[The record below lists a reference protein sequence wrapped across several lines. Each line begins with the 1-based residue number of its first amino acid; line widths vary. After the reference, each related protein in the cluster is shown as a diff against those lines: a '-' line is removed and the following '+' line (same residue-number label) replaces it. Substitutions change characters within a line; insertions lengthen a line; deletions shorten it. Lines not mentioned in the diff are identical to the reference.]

1 MSTLLE
7 EAILLHKKGEL
18 KAAENLYKSILRES
32 KNNFEVTHLLGIIKI
47 QLKQFEEATVWLSK
61 AITINPKNHSTF
73 NNLGVCYKEL
83 KKYPEALNSFNSA
96 IKIKPDYAEVYNN
109 IGIVYKSIKNFT
121 EAVLN
126 YKKAIKLKP
135 DYAEVYN
142 NLGIIYLDKE
152 EYDEAKSLFEK
163 AIKLKPDYTEAY
175 NNLGIIYLDKEEYD
189 AAKILFEKAIKLK
202 PNYAEAINNLG
213 NLHLV
218 EEKYDEA
225 KSLFEKAIQLK
236 PDYAKAICNLGLV
249 FIRLKDFKK
258 AKLNIDKSIKL
269 KEKIQNNYIALGTY
283 YHAIEDLEN
292 AEINFKKAIG
302 IKGKEVSHVLAILY
316 FETNRLEESLD
327 IINKLIEL
335 KPKNSRNYFY
345 RSAIYSS
352 KEEHLL
358 SLKDLEKAF
367 RLNDN
372 LYKSHDKTL
381 MLICAQNK
389 FCQWSGNKKLKNL
402 LNNISKEHKLKN
414 LDTFNI
420 FTLFDDMKLNK
431 NIIID
436 KIKELSF
443 GIKKTVFSIN
453 KNKKIRVGYYSP
465 DFKEHPVGYIVSELF
480 SHHNKDKFEIIGFS
494 LNPFLDA
501 QSKIKNEII
510 KELDDFIE
518 CGNDNYLKIA
528 EKSVNHKIDIAID
541 LAGFTG
547 RHKLKSFI
555 KGVAPIQINF
565 LGYPGTLGTCHDYIV
580 ADLEII
586 PEEKQHFYSEK
597 IIYMPPTFL
606 PSFTKFETSINFS
619 KEKFNLEEKKFI
631 FANFNSQ
638 HKITPDIFSCW
649 MRILKKVK
657 NSILWLDEGT
667 LYSRENLKN
676 EATKRGIDAKR
687 IIFSKKMDYY
697 NHTAKY
703 KFCDL
708 FLDTYPYTAHST
720 ASSCLLSG
728 CPLITIKGESF
739 HASVSSSILSSLNL
753 NELVCKNIE
762 EYENKIIYI
771 ANTQGEINKIKKK
784 LNNSLKNSKTF
795 DTKKYVENLEE
806 AYTII
811 YERYN
816 KNIKPENIFIK

>member
-1 MSTLLE
+1 MSSLLE
-7 EAILLHKKGEL
+7 EALFLHKKGQL
-18 KAAENLYKSILRES
+18 KEAEKLYKSILKS
-32 KNNFEVTHLLGIIKI
+32 SSSNFEVIHLLGIIKI
-47 QLKQFEEATVWLSK
+47 QSKQFEEAIIWLNK
-61 AITINPKNHSTF
+61 AILINNNHSIF

-83 KKYPEALNSFNSA
+83 KKYPEALNNFKNA
-96 IKIKPDYAEVYNN
+96 IKIKPNYAEVYNN
-109 IGIVYKSIKNFT
+109 IGIVYKSIENFT
-121 EAVLN
+121 EAIFN
-126 YKKAIKLKP
+126 YKKAIQLKP
-135 DYAEVYN
+135 DYAEAYN

-152 EYDEAKSLFEK
+152 EYDEAK
-163 AIKLKPDYTEAY
+163 
-175 NNLGIIYLDKEEYD
+175 N
-189 AAKILFEKAIKLK
+189 
-202 PNYAEAINNLG
+202 
-213 NLHLV
+213 
-218 EEKYDEA
+218 
-225 KSLFEKAIQLK
+225 LFEKAIQLK
-236 PDYAKAICNLGLV
+236 PDNPKALCNLSLV

-269 KEKIQNNYIALGTY
+269 KKEFQNNYIALGTY
-283 YHAIEDLEN
+283 YHSIEDLEN
-292 AEINFKKAIG
+292 AEINFKKAIE

-316 FETNRLEESLD
+316 FETNRLQKSLD

-335 KPKNSRNYFY
+335 KPQNARNYFY

-381 MLICAQNK
+381 MLICGQNK
-389 FCQWSGNKKLKNL
+389 FCQWTGNKKLKNL

-420 FTLFDDMKLNK
+420 FTLFDDMDLNK
-431 NIIID
+431 NIMID
-436 KIKELSF
+436 KIKDLSF

-453 KNKKIRVGYYSP
+453 KNKKIKIGYYSP
-465 DFKEHPVGYIVSELF
+465 DFKEHPVGYIVSELL
-480 SHHNKDKFEIIGFS
+480 SHHDKDKFEIIGFS
-494 LNPFLDA
+494 LDPFMEA

-510 KELDDFIE
+510 KELDNYVE

-541 LAGFTG
+541 LAGYTG

-580 ADLEII
+580 ADLEVI
-586 PEEKQHFYSEK
+586 PEEKQNFYSEK
-597 IIYMPPTFL
+597 IIYMPRTFL
-606 PSFTKFETSINFS
+606 PSFTKFETTTNFS
-619 KEKFNLEEKKFI
+619 KEKFNLEEKNFV

-649 MRILKKVK
+649 MRILKRVK

-667 LYSRENLKN
+667 LNSRENLKS
-676 EATKRGIDAKR
+676 EAIKRGIDATR
-687 IIFSKKMDYY
+687 IIFSKKMGYY
-697 NHTAKY
+697 NHTTKY

-739 HASVSSSILSSLNL
+739 HASVSSSILSSLEL
-753 NELVCKNIE
+753 NELVCKNIN
-762 EYENKIIYI
+762 EYENKIIKI
-771 ANTQGEINKIKKK
+771 ANSQDEINKIKKK
-784 LNNSLKNSKTF
+784 LSDSLKNSKTF

-806 AYTII
+806 AYSII
-811 YERYN
+811 YEKYD

>member
-1 MSTLLE
+1 MSSLLE
-7 EAILLHKKGEL
+7 EAILLHKKGQL
-18 KAAENLYKSILRES
+18 KEAEKLYKSILKS
-32 KNNFEVTHLLGIIKI
+32 SSNNFEVIHLLGIIKI
-47 QLKQFEEATVWLSK
+47 QLKQFEEAIVWLNK
-61 AITINPKNHSTF
+61 AILINNNHSIF

-83 KKYPEALNSFNSA
+83 KKYPEALNNFKNA
-96 IKIKPDYAEVYNN
+96 IKIKPNYAEVYNN
-109 IGIVYKSIKNFT
+109 IGIVYKSIENFT
-121 EAVLN
+121 EAIFN
-126 YKKAIKLKP
+126 YKQAIQLKP
-135 DYAEVYN
+135 DYAEAYN

-152 EYDEAKSLFEK
+152 EYDEAKNLFEK
-163 AIKLKPDYTEAY
+163 AIQLKPDYAEAY

-189 AAKILFEKAIKLK
+189 
-202 PNYAEAINNLG
+202 
-213 NLHLV
+213 
-218 EEKYDEA
+218 EA
-225 KSLFEKAIQLK
+225 KNLFEKAIQLK
-236 PDYAKAICNLGLV
+236 PDNPKAICNLSLV

-269 KEKIQNNYIALGTY
+269 KKEFQNNYIALGIY

-292 AEINFKKAIG
+292 AEINFKKAIE
-302 IKGKEVSHVLAILY
+302 IKGKEVSHILAILY
-316 FETNRLEESLD
+316 FETNRLQKSLD

-335 KPKNSRNYFY
+335 KPQNARNYFY

-381 MLICAQNK
+381 MLICGQNK
-389 FCQWSGNKKLKNL
+389 FCQWTGNKKLKNL

-420 FTLFDDMKLNK
+420 FTLFDDIDLNK
-431 NIIID
+431 NIVID
-436 KIKELSF
+436 KIKDLSF

-453 KNKKIRVGYYSP
+453 KNKKIRIGYYSP
-465 DFKEHPVGYIVSELF
+465 DFREHPVGYIVSELF
-480 SHHNKDKFEIIGFS
+480 SHHDKDKFEIIGFS
-494 LNPFLDA
+494 LDPFMEA

-510 KELDDFIE
+510 KELDNYVE

-541 LAGFTG
+541 LAGYTG

-580 ADLEII
+580 ADLEVI
-586 PEEKQHFYSEK
+586 PEEKQNFYSEK
-597 IIYMPPTFL
+597 IIYMPRTFL
-606 PSFTKFETSINFS
+606 PSFTKFETATNFS
-619 KEKFNLEEKKFI
+619 KEKFNLEEKNFV

-667 LYSRENLKN
+667 LNSRENLKS
-676 EATKRGIDAKR
+676 EAIKRGIDATR

-697 NHTAKY
+697 NHTTKY

-708 FLDTYPYTAHST
+708 FLDTFPYTAHST

-728 CPLITIKGESF
+728 CPLITIKGVSF

-753 NELVCKNIE
+753 NELVCKNIK
-762 EYENKIIYI
+762 EYENKIINI
-771 ANTQGEINKIKKK
+771 ANSQDEINKIKKK
-784 LNNSLKNSKTF
+784 LSNSLKNSKTF

-806 AYTII
+806 AYSIV
-811 YERYN
+811 YGKYN

>member
-1 MSTLLE
+1 MSSLLE
-7 EAILLHKKGEL
+7 EALLLHKKGQL
-18 KAAENLYKSILRES
+18 KEAENIYKSILKNS
-32 KNNFEVTHLLGIIKI
+32 INNFEVTHLLGIIKI
-47 QLKQFEEATVWLSK
+47 QLKQFEEAIVWLNK
-61 AITINPKNHSTF
+61 AILINSNNHSVF

-83 KKYPEALNSFNSA
+83 KKYPEALNNFKNA
-96 IKIKPDYAEVYNN
+96 IKIKPNYAEVYNN
-109 IGIVYKSIKNFT
+109 IGIVCKSIENFT
-121 EAVLN
+121 EAIFN
-126 YKKAIKLKP
+126 YKQAIQLKP
-135 DYAEVYN
+135 DYA
-142 NLGIIYLDKE
+142 
-152 EYDEAKSLFEK
+152 
-163 AIKLKPDYTEAY
+163 EAY
-175 NNLGIIYLDKEEYD
+175 NNLGIIYLDKED
-189 AAKILFEKAIKLK
+189 
-202 PNYAEAINNLG
+202 
-213 NLHLV
+213 
-218 EEKYDEA
+218 YDEA
-225 KSLFEKAIQLK
+225 KNLFEKTIQLKPDYAEAYNNLGIIYLNKEEYDEAKNLFEKAIQLK
-236 PDYAKAICNLGLV
+236 PDNPKAICNLSLV

-269 KEKIQNNYIALGTY
+269 KKEFQNNYLALGTY

-292 AEINFKKAIG
+292 AEINFKKAIE

-316 FETNRLEESLD
+316 FETNRLQQSLD

-335 KPKNSRNYFY
+335 KPQNAANYFY

-381 MLICAQNK
+381 MLICGQNK
-389 FCQWSGNKKLKNL
+389 FCQWTGNKKLKNL
-402 LNNISKEHKLKN
+402 LNNISKDHKLKN

-420 FTLFDDMKLNK
+420 FTLFDDMDLNK
-431 NIIID
+431 NIMID
-436 KIKELSF
+436 KIKDLSF

-480 SHHNKDKFEIIGFS
+480 SHHDKDKFEIIGFS
-494 LNPFLDA
+494 LNPFMEA

-510 KELDDFIE
+510 KKLDNYVE

-541 LAGFTG
+541 LAGYTG

-580 ADLEII
+580 ADLEVI
-586 PEEKQHFYSEK
+586 PKEKQNFYSEK
-597 IIYMPPTFL
+597 IIYMPAPFL
-606 PSFTKFETSINFS
+606 PSFTKFETATNFS
-619 KEKFNLEEKKFI
+619 KEKFNLEEKNFV

-667 LYSRENLKN
+667 LNSRENLKS
-676 EATKRGIDAKR
+676 EAIKRGIDAKR

-697 NHTAKY
+697 NHTTKY

-720 ASSCLLSG
+720 ASSCLLSS

-753 NELVCKNIE
+753 NELVCKNIK
-762 EYENKIIYI
+762 EYENKIINI
-771 ANTQGEINKIKKK
+771 ANSQDEINKIKKK
-784 LNNSLKNSKTF
+784 LSDTLKNSKTF

-806 AYTII
+806 AYSII
-811 YERYN
+811 YGKYN
-816 KNIKPENIFIK
+816 KNISPENIFIK